1 MVINHFLFKLKQ
13 LFFTNLLCLAV
24 LYPTFLKAKTSET
37 INLDNTIAEQQ
48 EINFSADKT
57 EYIYETGVIAAH
69 GRVVISQE
77 GTLIKA
83 DNLYYDKETKTL
95 FLQGNVYILD
105 EKTNQEVLLDE
116 AYLIGSASHIIGAN
130 IGTIL
135 LSEAVVVG
143 EHFERKN
150 DEIKINRLSFT
161 SCPVENNI
169 APLWELRA
177 EEMQYDQ
184 DQNKITVYGGVIA
197 MKGMPVAWV
206 PYLSYSG
213 QQSQRKSGFLIPEV
227 GSANGSSYV
236 QNNFFL
242 NLSDTQNIYIKH
254 QIYSSINYDDFDN
267 LVDTSNLTN
276 LIQYDHYGYIKDG
289 DFKIIAGFID
299 ERLGE
304 NKSYFV
310 GNIKHPINNL
320 LKAEANLSYLSENK
334 FAREYDL
341 TDVIATEEKFSNS
354 YLKVEALTD
363 KMYVSLNG
371 SSSYNVKTDETTND
385 PSLQSLYFIDL
396 KNYGNISG
404 RSDVYYIDKKDY
416 NTEQGIVGN
425 RLDYTKSVI
434 TRAGIFN
441 ASLGVRSANSAIK
454 VEGEKSTQDYYV
466 GSTSSLSWE
475 MPFSKPYK
483 DGFVSVGPVLGVFS
497 SDFIA
502 NSGSNWSTE
511 LKSKTLDSLF
521 SNRYFYTWDSFS
533 EQKAVSYGVNGKVTN
548 SQYNGSFFTGF
559 SQSLSGNNQIYDYA
573 LSSLSFNAYDH
584 LQLYYQSSY
593 EIQTNKFTENYL
605 STKVYNNV
613 VSLELIYILG
623 LEDVDVTRN
632 DEIFSAINLKATE
645 NINLYTSALV
655 GIDYLSDNQYDKT
668 FLKEIEFGVLWKH
681 DCLTIGTIV
690 GFKNYDI
697 GQEELDL
704 SASIFIEFKG
714 IGQLKSD
721 GESFESKIFRD

>member
-1 MVINHFLFKLKQ
+1 MVINHFLKLKQ
-13 LFFTNLLCLAV
+13 LLFTNLLFLTLLFPA
-24 LYPTFLKAKTSET
+24 FLKAKTSET
-37 INLDNTIAEQQ
+37 INLDNTIAGQQ

-57 EYIYETGVIAAH
+57 EYIYESGIIAAH
-69 GRVVISQE
+69 GNVKISQE
-77 GTLIKA
+77 GTVIKA
-83 DNLYYDKETKTL
+83 DSLYYDKETKTL
-95 FLQGNVYILD
+95 FLQGNVHVLD
-105 EKTNQEVLLDE
+105 AQTNQEVLLDE
-116 AYLIGSASHIIGAN
+116 ASLIGSASHIIGAN

-135 LSEAVVVG
+135 LSKAVVTG
-143 EHFERKN
+143 EHFERKDN
-150 DEIKINRLSFT
+150 QVKISKPSFT
-161 SCPVENNI
+161 SCPIENNI
-169 APLWELRA
+169 APLWELKA
-177 EEMQYDQ
+177 GQMQYDQ
-184 DQNKITVYGGVIA
+184 EQNKITVYGAIIA
-197 MKGMPVAWV
+197 MKGFPVAWI

-213 QQSQRKSGFLIPEV
+213 QQNKRKSGFLIPEV
-227 GSANGSSYV
+227 GSSNGSSYV

-254 QIYSSINYDDFDN
+254 QIYSKINYDDFSN

-289 DFKIIAGFID
+289 EFKVIAGFID
-299 ERLGE
+299 ERLGD

-310 GNIKHPINNL
+310 GNIKHPINDIFRT
-320 LKAEANLSYLSENK
+320 EANISYLSENK

-354 YLKVEALTD
+354 YLKVEAITE
-363 KMYVSLNG
+363 KIYVSLNG
-371 SSSYNVKTDETTND
+371 SSSYNVKTDETTKD
-385 PSLQSLYFIDL
+385 PSLQSLYFLDL

-404 RSDVYYIDKKDY
+404 RSDIYYIDKKDY

-434 TRAGIFN
+434 TKAGIFN

-454 VEGEKSTQDYYV
+454 TEGEKSTQDYYV

-502 NSGSNWSTE
+502 NSGSNWSSE

-533 EQKAVSYGVNGKVTN
+533 EQKSISYGLNGKITN

-559 SQSLSGNNQIYDYA
+559 SQSLSGNNQIYDYT

-605 STKVYNNV
+605 STKVYNNI

-623 LEDVDVTRN
+623 LEDVDINRN

-645 NINLYTSALV
+645 NINLYTSSLI
-655 GIDYLSDNQYDKT
+655 GIDYLNNNEYDKT
-668 FLKEIEFGVLWKH
+668 FLKEIEFGVLWKNS
-681 DCLTIGTIV
+681 CLTIGAILGV
-690 GFKNYDI
+690 KNYDI
-697 GQEELDL
+697 GEEKLDL
-704 SASIFIEFKG
+704 SASIFVELKG
-714 IGQLKSD
+714 IGQLKSN
-721 GESFESKIFRD
+721 GESFENKIFRY